1 MSGEQGTNEELYIDS
16 SILER
21 HWYKNKYIQ
30 WLQKKNGFVYF
41 QGLEKNAYLIENK
54 MRARAWSLDIMKD
67 NTSQEEY
74 FG

>member
-30 WLQKKNGFVYF
+30 WL
-41 QGLEKNAYLIENK
+41 
-54 MRARAWSLDIMKD
+54 
-67 NTSQEEY
+67 
-74 FG
+74 